1 MSEVPRVKGNVV
13 AESSGPQSDG
23 LLPSEDVLTSQ
34 LPAIERPYHGACV
47 SGVGEAASAGSDAI
61 AGGPPAHDPARTT
74 PTLRA
79 RSRQGTLRTYPIFDR
94 DGKVARMIEVDRPSI
109 RRPSQASSA
118 GRERVVSSGDV
129 LLHEPVAFCGMVGA
143 SKAMKSLFQFIRRVA
158 SSNATILIYGESGT
172 GKELVARAIHQCSA
186 RRNGAF
192 VPVDCGA
199 LPETLLETELFGHV
213 KGAFTGAIQHKKG
226 LFEEA
231 EGGTLFL
238 DEIGDTSLAFQ
249 SKLLRALQ
257 EGEVRSV
264 GGTRPIKVNVR
275 VVAATNTGLK
285 DAIAQRK
292 FREDLYYR
300 LAVMPIRVPPLRER
314 PEDILPLA
322 RHFIQKYLGQ
332 GGKGETRLS
341 PEAAEL
347 LCRLPW
353 QGNIRELENVIERA
367 MLISPDNMITPESLL
382 TEEEAIFPRHLSS
395 SGCLSATTS
404 EWSTGR
410 LAGEID
416 ELRSRA
422 ERERI
427 AEAMRKN
434 HGNKVLTA
442 RALGIARSS
451 LYNKLKRYKLGSHE
465 PPDPAEPSA

>member
-1 MSEVPRVKGNVV
+1 M
-13 AESSGPQSDG
+13 AESSDPQSDG
-23 LLPSEDVLTSQ
+23 LFPSEDVLTSQ
-34 LPAIERPYHGACV
+34 LPAIDRSCHAGWVNE
-47 SGVGEAASAGSDAI
+47 VGEAASPGSDTTPA
-61 AGGPPAHDPARTT
+61 GPPLDDLATAT
-74 PTLRA
+74 PTPGSH
-79 RSRQGTLRTYPIFDR
+79 SRPRTLRTYPIFDR
-94 DGKVARMIEVDRPSI
+94 DGKVARMIAVDRPPS
-109 RRPSQASSA
+109 RRPSQAPPA
-118 GRERVVSSGDV
+118 GRERMVSHGEV
-129 LLHEPVAFCGMVGA
+129 PHPEPVAFCGMVGA
-143 SKAMKSLFQFIRRVA
+143 SRPMRSLFQFIRRVA

-186 RRNGAF
+186 RRKGSF
-192 VPVDCGA
+192 IPVDCGA
-199 LPETLLETELFGHV
+199 LPESLLESELFGHV

-275 VVAATNTGLK
+275 VVAATNTSLK
-285 DAIAQRK
+285 DAIARKK

-322 RHFIQKYLGQ
+322 RHFIQKYVGQ

-341 PEAAEL
+341 PEAGEL
-347 LCRLPW
+347 LRRLPW
-353 QGNIRELENVIERA
+353 RGNVRELENVIERA
-367 MLISPDNMITPESLL
+367 VLISPGILITPESLL
-382 TEEEAIFPRHLSS
+382 TEEEAVFPGYLSS
-395 SGCLSATTS
+395 TGYSSATVS
-404 EWSTGR
+404 EWFPGR

-434 HGNKVLTA
+434 RGNKVLTA

-465 PPDPAEPSA
+465 TTDPTKPSA